1 MESPM
6 KFLSAIVLTLAL
18 SLPAIAAPPPA
29 GMIQKLEDGGF
40 RVSYP
45 VVLTYCKQPLLILT
59 PQPGVNQFTIYD
71 GPALQAK
78 IREVIAGKYL
88 TFDIAPILNVDCSI
102 PDKEPQKPKGKRFY
116 RSISL

>member
-1 MESPM
+1 M

-29 GMIQKLEDGGF
+29 GMIRKLEDGGF

-45 VVLTYCKQPLLILT
+45 VVITYCKQPLLLLM
-59 PQPGVNQFTIYD
+59 PQPEANQFTVYD
-71 GPALQAK
+71 GPALHTK
-78 IREVIAGKYL
+78 IRKIIVGKYL
-88 TFDIAPILNVDCSI
+88 TFDIAPILDVDCSI
-102 PDKEPQKPKGKRFY
+102 PEKEPQKPKRKRFY